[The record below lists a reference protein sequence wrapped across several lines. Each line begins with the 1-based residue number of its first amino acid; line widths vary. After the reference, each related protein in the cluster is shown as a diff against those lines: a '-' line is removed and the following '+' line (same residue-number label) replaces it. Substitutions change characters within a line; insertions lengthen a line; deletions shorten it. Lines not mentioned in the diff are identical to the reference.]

1 MKKRKVIKS
10 FRWKTEAKSRLLRVQ
25 NLNIA
30 LQFIAD
36 EGIRLVACGSEGT
49 ETTNLKLKIDIEN

>member
-1 MKKRKVIKS
+1 MCGM
-10 FRWKTEAKSRLLRVQ
+10 WKTEAKNRLLRVQ

-36 EGIRLVACGSEGT
+36 EGVKLVGCGSEGIFT
-49 ETTNLKLKIDIEN
+49 ISQEKKH